1 MNTKSIYIMHRDYFK
16 ITVIRAKQRQSWDTP
31 LKTHALSCCRK
42 STHTQHT
49 MTMCHMWNAWVKTEG
64 STVRMCCHL
73 PPHFH
78 TAILNCLSIPLLCWG
93 NDSGDYS
100 SHTENVTLL
109 LNVGKKFNETKLSK
123 IWVWKHINW
132 VKIQCAM
139 KFSYCSSGKIL
150 LCGKCIK
157 RAKNMLIVWESSGTK
172 LFWHLQHNN
181 FLCGCIL
188 CGFTILC
195 NQKSFEILHVNA
207 LAVGLS
213 LHYNTCTTIL
223 TLPREA
229 GTLAFCRSLSWTLA
243 ICIIWLLTRGT
254 RAPVHLTS
262 ASSEQRWAITNQL
275 LGSRYACSCS
285 DNSMQTRCQ
294 KCGSSTVA
302 AKNITHLLPL
312 TILNFQENT
321 YT

>member
-1 MNTKSIYIMHRDYFK
+1 MLQKK
-16 ITVIRAKQRQSWDTP
+16 
-31 LKTHALSCCRK
+31 
-42 STHTQHT
+42 HTQTHDT
-49 MTMCHMWNAWVKTEG
+49 MTMCHIMWNAWVKTDG

-78 TAILNCLSIPLLCWG
+78 TAIPNCLFIPLLSWG

-100 SHTENVTLL
+100 SQTENVTLL
-109 LNVGKKFNETKLSK
+109 LNVGKKLNEMKLSK

-132 VKIQCAM
+132 IKIHCAM

-157 RAKNMLIVWESSGTK
+157 RAKNILTVRESFGTK
-172 LFWHLQHNN
+172 LFWLIQRNN
-181 FLCGCIL
+181 FLCGDIL
-188 CGFTILC
+188 CGFTVLC
-195 NQKSFEILHVNA
+195 NPKSLGILHVNA

-213 LHYNTCTTIL
+213 WHCNTCTTIL
-223 TLPREA
+223 TLPRKA

-243 ICIIWLLTRGT
+243 IFITWLLTRGT
-254 RAPVHLTS
+254 RTPVHFTS
-262 ASSEQRWAITNQL
+262 ASSEQRWAITNQVF
-275 LGSRYACSCS
+275 GSRYACSCS
-285 DNSMQTRCQ
+285 DNSMQTRYK

-302 AKNITHLLPL
+302 AKNITHHLPL
-312 TILNFQENT
+312 TILNFQENA